1 MSGRPDAGQ
10 VEAARRL
17 EVEKRLREV
26 EREILGRAPEHDV
39 EPSLDRIRAVMELL
53 GDPQRT
59 FPVIHLTGTN
69 GKTSTTRMIETL
81 CREHGLTTGRF
92 TSPHLHSVR
101 ERIAVA
107 GQPISAERLLAVYD
121 EVLPYI
127 EVIDARS
134 AESGGPRMTFFE
146 VFVALAYAAFADAPV
161 DVAVVEVGMGGGWD
175 ATNIADGSVA
185 VITPI
190 AIDHTHFLGTT
201 VEEIAH
207 EKSGII
213 KAGAIAVSSIQG
225 EDVATILLDR
235 SEEVGM
241 GGGWDATN
249 IADGSVAVITPIAID
264 HTHFLG
270 TTVEEIAHEKSG
282 IIKAGAIAVSSIQG
296 EDVATILLDRSEE
309 VGARV
314 VFEANDFGV
323 IAREV
328 AVGGQQLSFT
338 GLAGE
343 YPDVFLPLH
352 GAHQASNAAAA
363 LAAVEAFLGGGER
376 RLDPDVV
383 RDGFAKVTS
392 PGRLE
397 VVRRSPTVLVDAAH
411 NPAGMTALVAALED
425 SFAFTRLV
433 GVVGIFADKEPATML
448 EILEPLLEHVV
459 VTRNSSPR
467 SMSPRELGALATE
480 IFGEDRVTVVQDLPD
495 ALEQAVTIAETDGL
509 GGGVLVTG
517 SVITAADARMLL
529 GSTET

>member
-1 MSGRPDAGQ
+1 MSGRPDATQ

-17 EVEKRLREV
+17 AVEKRLREI

-69 GKTSTTRMIETL
+69 GKTSTTRMVETL

-92 TSPHLHSVR
+92 TSPHLHSIR
-101 ERIAVA
+101 ERIAI
-107 GQPISAERLLAVYD
+107 GGDPISAERLVAVYD
-121 EVLPYI
+121 EVLPFLEI
-127 EVIDARS
+127 IDARS
-134 AESGGPRMTFFE
+134 VEGGGTRMTFFE

-161 DVAVVEVGMGGGWD
+161 DVAVVEVGMGGSWD
-175 ATNIADGSVA
+175 ATNVADGSVA
-185 VITPI
+185 VVTPI
-190 AIDHTHFLGTT
+190 AIDHTHFLGTH
-201 VEEIAH
+201 VEDIAQ

-213 KAGAIAVSSIQG
+213 KSGAIAVSSIQVA
-225 EDVATILLDR
+225 DVAAILIDR
-235 SEEVGM
+235 AE
-241 GGGWDATN
+241 
-249 IADGSVAVITPIAID
+249 
-264 HTHFLG
+264 
-270 TTVEEIAHEKSG
+270 
-282 IIKAGAIAVSSIQG
+282 Q
-296 EDVATILLDRSEE
+296 
-309 VGARV
+309 VGARI

-323 IAREV
+323 VAREV
-328 AVGGQQLSFT
+328 AVGGQQLSFK

-352 GAHQASNAAAA
+352 GEHQASNAATA
-363 LAAVEAFLGGGER
+363 LASVEALLGGGEQ

-383 RDGFAKVTS
+383 REGFAKVTS

-397 VVRRSPTVLVDAAH
+397 LVRRSPTVLVDAAH
-411 NPAGMTALVAALED
+411 NPAGMTALVAALDD

-448 EILEPLLEHVV
+448 GILERSLEHVV

-467 SMSPRELGALATE
+467 SMPPEELGALARE
-480 IFGEDRVTVVQDLPD
+480 IFGEERVTVVQDLPD
-495 ALEQAVTIAETDGL
+495 ALEQAVTLAETDGL

-529 GSTET
+529 GQTDT